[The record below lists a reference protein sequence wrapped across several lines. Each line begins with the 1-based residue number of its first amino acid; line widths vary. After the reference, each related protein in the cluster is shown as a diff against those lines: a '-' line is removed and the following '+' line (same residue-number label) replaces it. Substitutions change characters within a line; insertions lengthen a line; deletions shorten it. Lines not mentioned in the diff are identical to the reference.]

1 VKKTLF
7 VVLFLFVSSVC
18 GCGFAPVSPPE
29 WKLEK
34 EGIVLHFEADNQLN
48 QRHGKAYTLYVVL
61 YQLNDPNSFNQL
73 CLDEDGLAKL
83 LECKVY
89 DESVTSVK
97 SIYIYPGSDVTH
109 RMERAEGTRYLG
121 IVAGYGMLT
130 QERMVRLLEI
140 PVYIER
146 ESAFSFNKKLVPGL
160 LQSDFVLGPDQIV
173 DVDAEEN

>member
-1 VKKTLF
+1 MKKTIF
-7 VVLFLFVSSVC
+7 VVLFLCVSSVC

-146 ESAFSFNKKLVPGL
+146 ESSFSFNKKLVPGL
-160 LQSDFVLGPDQIV
+160 LEADFKLGPDQIV

>member
-18 GCGFAPVSPPE
+18 GCGFAPVSPPV
-29 WKLEK
+29 WKLEN

-48 QRHGKAYTLYVVL
+48 QRHGKAYTLYLVL
-61 YQLNDPNSFNQL
+61 YQLSDPNSFNQL
-73 CLDEDGLAKL
+73 CQDEDGLSKL

-89 DESVTSVK
+89 DDSVASVK

-109 RMERAEGTRYLG
+109 RMERAEGARYLG

-146 ESAFSFNKKLVPGL
+146 VSTFSFNKKLVPGL
-160 LQSDFVLGPDQIV
+160 LRSDFVLGPDQIV
-173 DVDAEEN
+173 DVDVKDM